1 MDAPKIKMVFIGLFI
16 CSFALGMQFK
26 KGDKVTILVGANKGK
41 TARVNG
47 TFTEVLP
54 GQKLHESMGNVAFL
68 KYTIEIYAI
77 KCDTNDKFAH
87 ENYMDEKL
95 TYYIHIDGSGD
106 FVHRSWMEKV
116 VDIQANASNKTAA
129 EPMAAGAAVGATAV
143 TKK

>member
-26 KGDKVTILVGANKGK
+26 EGDKVTILVGENKGK
-41 TARVNG
+41 VACVKG

-54 GQKLHESMGNVAFL
+54 GQKMHESLGNCAFL
-68 KYTIEIYAI
+68 LYAI
-77 KCDTNDKFAH
+77 NILAIKQNDTLAH
-87 ENYMDEKL
+87 ENYADEKL
-95 TYYIHIDGSGD
+95 TYYVYVDGSGD